1 MENEEEQKLREQFQ
15 EWYRTTSD
23 VGSKPTADW
32 WLSKLKEAKIKQIE
46 EIRTKLVARYE
57 VIRNEDEAETK
68 EWKNT
73 VNIGIALALG
83 ALPTET
89 KSHE

>member
-46 EIRTKLVARYE
+46 EIRTKAHRE
-57 VIRNEDEAETK
+57 IWNAASQINWQHPQTAE
-68 EWKNT
+68 NF
-73 VNIGIALALG
+73 VSG
-83 ALPTET
+83 
-89 KSHE
+89 